1 MVEQLS
7 GNLVGQSNKAPQQ
20 SVESD
25 VFPFYED
32 NEEEN
37 SSVPTFCFIGKT
49 GAGKTTLIN
58 ALAQKQL
65 GSQAKTGQLKSETS
79 AITVHKGLNWM
90 GGPFA
95 VNFVDTPGL
104 MDTEGNDQEILDM
117 MKDEFEKK
125 APRIDMFVLCFE
137 QGKFDR
143 SIQIMLETY
152 MHLLKDK

>member
-1 MVEQLS
+1 
-7 GNLVGQSNKAPQQ
+7 
-20 SVESD
+20 
-25 VFPFYED
+25 
-32 NEEEN
+32 
-37 SSVPTFCFIGKT
+37 
-49 GAGKTTLIN
+49 
-58 ALAQKQL
+58 
-65 GSQAKTGQLKSETS
+65 
-79 AITVHKGLNWM
+79 M

-143 SIQIMLETY
+143 SI
-152 MHLLKDK
+152 